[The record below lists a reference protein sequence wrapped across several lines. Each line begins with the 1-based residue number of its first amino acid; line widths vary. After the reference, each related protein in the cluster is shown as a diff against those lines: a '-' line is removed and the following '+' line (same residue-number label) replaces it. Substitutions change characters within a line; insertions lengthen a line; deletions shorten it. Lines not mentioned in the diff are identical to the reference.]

1 MATEQKTGET
11 QPAAKG
17 KKINSGEIGG
27 ITVAKSENNADIPT
41 ALFIEDVDKFLKESA
56 EGGGVE
62 VDEKFIEGVLEIMQ
76 QEYSKFKYMEQHL
89 VYNLRTFKTKIPEIE
104 KTLNAVKRLK
114 TAADDDKE
122 LDINYSLADNVW
134 AKAHINP
141 NNTVYLWLGANVMLE
156 YNYADA
162 IGILSDNLSKA
173 HEKAEQT
180 RQDLAFLKNQITTSE
195 VNIARVYNHS
205 VRLRREAKEGK

>member
-1 MATEQKTGET
+1 MATEQKTGES
-11 QPAAKG
+11 QAAKG
-17 KKINSGEIGG
+17 KKINSGDIGG
-27 ITVAKSENNADIPT
+27 ITVAKSENKADIPT
-41 ALFIEDVDKFLKESA
+41 ALFIEDVETFLKESA
-56 EGGGVE
+56 DGGGVE
-62 VDEKFIEGVLEIMQ
+62 VDDKFIEGVLEIMQ

-114 TAADDDKE
+114 SAGDEEKE

-134 AKAHINP
+134 AKAHIQP

-156 YNYADA
+156 YNYEDA
-162 IGILSDNLSKA
+162 ISILTDNLTKA
-173 HEKAEQT
+173 YEKAEQT

-195 VNIARVYNHS
+195 VNIARVYNYS
-205 VRLRREAKEGK
+205 VRLRRTGKEGK

>member
-1 MATEQKTGET
+1 MATEQKTGES
-11 QPAAKG
+11 QAAKG
-17 KKINSGEIGG
+17 KKINSGDIGG
-27 ITVAKSENNADIPT
+27 ITVAKSDNKADIPT
-41 ALFIEDVDKFLKESA
+41 ALFIEDVEAFLKESA
-56 EGGGVE
+56 DGGGVE
-62 VDEKFIEGVLEIMQ
+62 VDDKFIEGVLEIMQ

-114 TAADDDKE
+114 SAGDEEKE

-134 AKAHINP
+134 AKAHIQP

-156 YNYADA
+156 YNYEDA
-162 IGILSDNLSKA
+162 ISILTDNLTKA
-173 HEKAEQT
+173 YEKAEQT

-205 VRLRREAKEGK
+205 VRLRRLAKEGK

>member
-1 MATEQKTGET
+1 MATEQKTGES
-11 QPAAKG
+11 QAAKG
-17 KKINSGEIGG
+17 KKINSGDIGG
-27 ITVAKSENNADIPT
+27 ITVAKSDNKADIPT
-41 ALFIEDVDKFLKESA
+41 ALFIEDVEAFLKESA
-56 EGGGVE
+56 DGGGVE
-62 VDEKFIEGVLEIMQ
+62 VDDKFIEGVLEIMQ

-114 TAADDDKE
+114 SAGDEEKE

-134 AKAHINP
+134 AKAHIQP

-156 YNYADA
+156 YNYEDA
-162 IGILSDNLSKA
+162 ISILTDNLTKA
-173 HEKAEQT
+173 YEKAEQT

-205 VRLRREAKEGK
+205 VRLRRIAKEGK

>member
-1 MATEQKTGET
+1 M
-11 QPAAKG
+11 
-17 KKINSGEIGG
+17 
-27 ITVAKSENNADIPT
+27 
-41 ALFIEDVDKFLKESA
+41 KE
-56 EGGGVE
+56 
-62 VDEKFIEGVLEIMQ
+62 
-76 QEYSKFKYMEQHL
+76 
-89 VYNLRTFKTKIPEIE
+89 
-104 KTLNAVKRLK
+104 TLNAVKRLK

-205 VRLRREAKEGK
+205 VRLRREAKEVK

>member
-1 MATEQKTGET
+1 MATEQKTGES
-11 QPAAKG
+11 QAAKG

-41 ALFIEDVDKFLKESA
+41 ALFIEDVEAFLKESA
-56 EGGGVE
+56 DGGGVE
-62 VDEKFIEGVLEIMQ
+62 VDDKFIEGVLEIMQ

-114 TAADDDKE
+114 LAGDDAKE

-134 AKAHINP
+134 AKAHIKP

-156 YNYADA
+156 YNYEDA
-162 IGILSDNLSKA
+162 ISILTDNLNKA
-173 HEKAEQT
+173 YEKAEQT

-205 VRLRREAKEGK
+205 VRLRRIAKEGK

>member
-1 MATEQKTGET
+1 MATEQKTGES
-11 QPAAKG
+11 QAAKG
-17 KKINSGEIGG
+17 KKINSGDIGG
-27 ITVAKSENNADIPT
+27 ITVAKSENKADIPT
-41 ALFIEDVDKFLKESA
+41 ALFIEDVEAFLKESA
-56 EGGGVE
+56 DGGGVE
-62 VDEKFIEGVLEIMQ
+62 VDDKFIEGVLEIMQ

-114 TAADDDKE
+114 SAGDEEKE

-134 AKAHINP
+134 AKAHIQP

-156 YNYADA
+156 YNYEDA
-162 IGILSDNLSKA
+162 ISILTDNLTKA
-173 HEKAEQT
+173 YEKAEQT

-195 VNIARVYNHS
+195 VNIARVYNYS
-205 VRLRREAKEGK
+205 VRLRRTGKEGK

>member
-1 MATEQKTGET
+1 MATEQKTGES
-11 QPAAKG
+11 QAAKG
-17 KKINSGEIGG
+17 KKINSGDIGG
-27 ITVAKSENNADIPT
+27 ITVAKSDNKADIPT
-41 ALFIEDVDKFLKESA
+41 ALFIEDVEAFLKESA
-56 EGGGVE
+56 DGGGVE
-62 VDEKFIEGVLEIMQ
+62 VDDKFIEGVLEIMQ

-114 TAADDDKE
+114 SAGDDEKE

-134 AKAHINP
+134 AKAHIQP

-156 YNYADA
+156 YNYEDA
-162 IGILSDNLSKA
+162 ISILTDNLNKA
-173 HEKAEQT
+173 YEKAEQT

-195 VNIARVYNHS
+195 VNIARVYNYS
-205 VRLRREAKEGK
+205 VRLRRIAKEGK

>member
-1 MATEQKTGET
+1 MATEQKTGES
-11 QPAAKG
+11 QAAKG
-17 KKINSGEIGG
+17 KKINSGDIGG
-27 ITVAKSENNADIPT
+27 ITVAKSDNKADIPT
-41 ALFIEDVDKFLKESA
+41 ALFIEDVEAFLKESA
-56 EGGGVE
+56 DGGGVE
-62 VDEKFIEGVLEIMQ
+62 VDDKFIEGVLEIMQ

-114 TAADDDKE
+114 SAGDEEKE

-134 AKAHINP
+134 AKAHIQP

-156 YNYADA
+156 YNYEDA
-162 IGILSDNLSKA
+162 ISILTDNLTKA
-173 HEKAEQT
+173 YEKAEQT

-195 VNIARVYNHS
+195 VNIARVYNYS
-205 VRLRREAKEGK
+205 VRLRRTGKEGK